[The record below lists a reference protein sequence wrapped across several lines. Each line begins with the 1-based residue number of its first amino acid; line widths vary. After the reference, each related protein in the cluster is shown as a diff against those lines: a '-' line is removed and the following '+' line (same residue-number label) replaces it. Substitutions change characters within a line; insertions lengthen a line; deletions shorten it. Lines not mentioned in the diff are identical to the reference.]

1 MMPTARPPFLLISS
15 AMSSRVWES
24 RASRTTGYELENL
37 RATSAPV
44 PLDTQVNS
52 DVYYLFMFDESK
64 RTDRLQR
71 RLRLVETW
79 SMLLYLFLKEG

>member
-1 MMPTARPPFLLISS
+1 
-15 AMSSRVWES
+15 MSRK
-24 RASRTTGYELENL
+24 TYELPL
-37 RATSAPV
+37 

-71 RLRLVETW
+71 RLRLVLTW
-79 SMLLYLFLKEG
+79 SMLPYLFLKESC